1 MRSHLLAATALGLLM
16 NAAPVLAQGTQ
27 DTPSQSP
34 VGAQGRPPEP
44 AGPLPD
50 GQQPQD
56 QTDYQTPAEPGQ
68 ATGASPTAQTP
79 GVPATPPGAPETPST
94 SPATSAGVVEPS
106 AGGAMLPLE
115 KYLTENGD
123 DRLGTLGD
131 RRRQLIK
138 KPVVMPS
145 GETAGTINQ
154 FVIRDGRNYAHLTLP
169 KTSEDRERDVVAPLE
184 MLSVSPDGERV
195 VIEAQSRD
203 ELKKLPQ
210 FMSDSFQT
218 VR

>member
-1 MRSHLLAATALGLLM
+1 MRSHMLAATALGLLV

-27 DTPSQSP
+27 GTASEPS
-34 VGAQGRPPEP
+34 VGMQGRMSRP
-44 AGPLPD
+44 AVPLPESE
-50 GQQPQD
+50 QPQD
-56 QTDYQTPAEPGQ
+56 KADYQAPADPGQ
-68 ATGASPTAQTP
+68 ATGATPTAQTP

-94 SPATSAGVVEPS
+94 SPATSVGAVEPS

-115 KYLTENGD
+115 KYLTEDGE

-145 GETAGTINQ
+145 GEAAGSINE

-169 KTSEDRERDVVAPLE
+169 KTSDDREREVVAPLE

-210 FMSDSFQT
+210 FMFDSFQT